1 MSTLVI
7 IGSAKAKAGQA
18 AAFREVLQSLLL
30 PTLAEEGC
38 LRYEMNES
46 DDGQSWVF
54 TELWESRALWDR
66 HMQSPQLARYK
77 DVVQEMSEYWTIFSG
92 HMVRPGS

>member
-1 MSTLVI
+1 MTTLVI
-7 IGSAKAKAGQA
+7 IGSAKAKPGRADE
-18 AAFREVLQSLLL
+18 FRAVLKTLLL

-46 DDGQSWVF
+46 EDGQSWVF

-66 HMQSPQLARYK
+66 HMETAHVARYK
-77 DVVQEMSEYWTIFSG
+77 AVVPEMAEYWELFRG
-92 HMVRPGS
+92 HMVRPGR

>member
-7 IGSAKAKAGQA
+7 IGSAKAKPGKAD
-18 AAFREVLQSLLL
+18 AFREVLKELLL

-46 DDGQSWVF
+46 EDGQSWIF

-66 HMQSPQLARYK
+66 HMASPQLARYK
-77 DVVQEMSEYWTIFSG
+77 AVVEEMSEYWTIFKG
-92 HMVRPGS
+92 HLVRPGT

>member
-7 IGSAKAKAGQA
+7 IGSAKAKPGKAD
-18 AAFREVLQSLLL
+18 AFREVLKSLLL

-46 DDGQSWVF
+46 EDGQSWVF

-66 HMQSPQLARYK
+66 HMDSPQLAQYK
-77 DVVQEMSEYWTIFSG
+77 AVVEDLSEYWHIFRG
-92 HMVRPGS
+92 HMVRPGT